1 MSTFKTLIIQLILVN
16 TLHKT
21 RWPTTSALLIKT
33 FLPCHD
39 PTKIV
44 DSIYTEVRLSKHS
57 RNLNDNLGR
66 KVCITRSTN
75 YQVLQ
80 HAKTRH
86 KDPSG
91 RVDKDFN
98 DFFFF
103 FDNWELPQGSVAHGS
118 KLGAQWGCP
127 SILLHQ
133 NTSFCLRVRTCDMRL
148 IHISQTALW
157 ALNQSPGAISRIFL
171 KWSRNPTRAN
181 P

>member
-103 FDNWELPQGSVAHGS
+103 LITENSPKDQWRMVRNSVHNGVAPLYFS
-118 KLGAQWGCP
+118 TRIPAFVWGLEP
-127 SILLHQ
+127 
-133 NTSFCLRVRTCDMRL
+133 VTC
-148 IHISQTALW
+148 A
-157 ALNQSPGAISRIFL
+157 
-171 KWSRNPTRAN
+171 
-181 P
+181 